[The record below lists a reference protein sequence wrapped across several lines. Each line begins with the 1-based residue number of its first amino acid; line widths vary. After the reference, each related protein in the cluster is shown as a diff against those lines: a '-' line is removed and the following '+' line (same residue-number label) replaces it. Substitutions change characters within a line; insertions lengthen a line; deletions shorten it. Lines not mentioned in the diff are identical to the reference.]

1 MPVVARVEDLSVD
14 YITLR
19 GVVRV
24 LNGVSIDVREGEI
37 LALVGE
43 TGSGKTTLGLSIPR
57 LLPPNA
63 VVRSGK
69 ILFDGVDVFKLSEDE
84 VRELRGS
91 KITVIFQEP
100 RISLNPVMRIGDQLA
115 EVLEAHV
122 GIDKKTA
129 YGRVEDMLRKVG
141 LYDPQRVM
149 KSYPFELSGGMAQR
163 VMIAMAMLLSP
174 RLIIADEPTSALDV
188 TVQAQIIDLMKELIS
203 SYRTSVLY
211 ITHDLA
217 LVAEIADRVAV
228 MYAGDIV
235 EVGDVYDVFYNP
247 LHPYTQGL
255 LESIPKIGY
264 RGKLRAMPGEV
275 PSLLNPPPACR
286 FHPRCPFVMDEC
298 RKVKP
303 KAYKRGDHIVL
314 CHLYKE
320 EGK

>member
-1 MPVVARVEDLSVD
+1 
-14 YITLR
+14 
-19 GVVRV
+19 
-24 LNGVSIDVREGEI
+24 
-37 LALVGE
+37 
-43 TGSGKTTLGLSIPR
+43 
-57 LLPPNA
+57 
-63 VVRSGK
+63 
-69 ILFDGVDVFKLSEDE
+69 
-84 VRELRGS
+84 
-91 KITVIFQEP
+91 
-100 RISLNPVMRIGDQLA
+100 
-115 EVLEAHV
+115 
-122 GIDKKTA
+122 
-129 YGRVEDMLRKVG
+129 MLRKVG

-235 EVGDVYDVFYNP
+235 EVGDVYDVFYDP

-275 PSLLNPPPACR
+275 PSLLDPPPACR

-303 KAYKRGDHIVL
+303 KAYKRGDHVVL
-314 CHLYKE
+314 CHLYRE

>member
-1 MPVVARVEDLSVD
+1 MGVVASVEELSVD
-14 YITLR
+14 YVTLR
-19 GVVRV
+19 GIVRV

-63 VVRSGK
+63 IIRGGK
-69 ILFDGVDVFKLSEDE
+69 IQFDGVDVLGLSEEE
-84 VRELRGS
+84 VRDLRGS

-100 RISLNPVMRIGDQLA
+100 RISLNPVMRVGDQLA
-115 EVLEAHV
+115 EVLEAHT
-122 GIDKKTA
+122 GMEKKAA
-129 YGRVEDMLRKVG
+129 YRRVEDMLRKVG
-141 LYDPQRVM
+141 LYDPGRVM
-149 KSYPFELSGGMAQR
+149 KCYPFELSGGMAQR

-188 TVQAQIIDLMKELIS
+188 TVQAQIIDLMKELIA
-203 SYRTSVLY
+203 SYKTSVLY

-235 EVGDVYDVFYNP
+235 EVGDVYDVFYEP

-264 RGKLRAMPGEV
+264 RGRLKAMPGEV
-275 PSLLNPPPACR
+275 PSLLDPPPACR

-298 RKVKP
+298 RRVKP
-303 KAYKRGDHIVL
+303 RAYTREGHMVL
-314 CHLYKE
+314 CHLYR
-320 EGK
+320 EGV